1 VQRLYPLPVRSTSKE
16 DHLENVAA
24 MVSYLCQGEKAICC
38 AAICGN
44 RPIHLADSLISLGT
58 SFPDAMVFCF
68 FTPQSGLWIGA
79 SPELL
84 LQKSDDSLFTMAL
97 AGTRLAD
104 TQKAW
109 DEKNIEEQ
117 KMVANYI
124 ASLLE
129 KNNLIFDRDEEP
141 STKKSGSIEH
151 LCTSFHIHAPA
162 KVDSQWLTSF
172 LHDFSPTPALCGFPK
187 EKAYD
192 MIGRIENFSRGYYGG
207 FFGPF
212 SPDGDFSLFVLLR
225 ALRVENDK
233 WCMFAGGGITSAS
246 EPEKEWIE
254 TRNKADSVISKL
266 SFMD

>member
-1 VQRLYPLPVRSTSKE
+1 MTSFFIYRLPRAKSFIGRSGPVKSGIHTGFLISSFYNHSSALLTIEADKDFSLEDLRKWQKDNASGKEDEGTESVQRLYPLPVRSTSKE

-124 ASLLE
+124 AS
-129 KNNLIFDRDEEP
+129 
-141 STKKSGSIEH
+141 
-151 LCTSFHIHAPA
+151 
-162 KVDSQWLTSF
+162 
-172 LHDFSPTPALCGFPK
+172 
-187 EKAYD
+187 
-192 MIGRIENFSRGYYGG
+192 
-207 FFGPF
+207 
-212 SPDGDFSLFVLLR
+212 
-225 ALRVENDK
+225 
-233 WCMFAGGGITSAS
+233 
-246 EPEKEWIE
+246 
-254 TRNKADSVISKL
+254 
-266 SFMD
+266 